1 MSTTVTK
8 VHDTD
13 PRAGTGRYR
22 PAGRP
27 AAPSRSGPARRRT
40 AVGSVRRALT
50 GGATLL
56 WAAIVVVPVYW
67 LVVTSLR
74 SRADFTA
81 DSPLALPG
89 HPTLDSYRTVL
100 DGDFTTYLLNSV
112 VVTAGTVVLTVT
124 VALMAAF
131 AIVRGAGS
139 RLSRVS
145 FRLYLLGLAIPLQAV
160 IIPVYLLII
169 RMQLYD
175 SLLAIVLPSAAFALP
190 ITVMILVSFLRD
202 VPRSLFE
209 AMIVDGAGDW
219 RMLFSL
225 AAPLARPA
233 LMTVAVYDG
242 LQVWNG
248 FLFPLIL
255 TQSGDKA
262 VLPLALTLYR
272 GQFGIDV
279 PATMAA
285 VVLSTLPMLALF
297 ILARRQLVAGLTA
310 GFSK

>member
-1 MSTTVTK
+1 MSTTVAK
-8 VHDTD
+8 SRTD
-13 PRAGTGRYR
+13 VGHEGRDR
-22 PAGRP
+22 RP
-27 AAPSRSGPARRRT
+27 AAPSRPAGRPRAAAAALRRT
-40 AVGSVRRALT
+40 LT
-50 GGATLL
+50 GS
-56 WAAIVVVPVYW
+56 AALVWTASVVVPVYW

-74 SRADFTA
+74 SRTDFTA

-89 HPTLDSYRTVL
+89 HPTLANYRTVL
-100 DGDFTTYLLNSV
+100 DGEFGTYLLNSAV
-112 VVTAGTVVLTVT
+112 VT
-124 VALMAAF
+124 VATVVFTVVAALMVSF
-131 AIVRGAGS
+131 AIVRHGDSRWS
-139 RLSRVS
+139 RLA
-145 FRLYLLGLAIPLQAV
+145 FRLFLLGLAIPLQAV

-169 RMQLYD
+169 RMRLYD
-175 SLLAIVLPSAAFALP
+175 SLLAIVLPSVAFALP
-190 ITVMILVSFLRD
+190 ITVMIMVSFLRD

-209 AMIVDGAGDW
+209 AMVVDGASDW
-219 RMLFSL
+219 RMLWSL

-233 LMTVAVYDG
+233 LVTVAVYDG

-285 VVLSTLPMLALF
+285 VVLSTLPVLVVFL
-297 ILARRQLVAGLTA
+297 LARRQLVAGLTA

>member
-1 MSTTVTK
+1 MSTAVT
-8 VHDTD
+8 TL
-13 PRAGTGRYR
+13 
-22 PAGRP
+22 
-27 AAPSRSGPARRRT
+27 RRT
-40 AVGSVRRALT
+40 VT

-56 WAAIVVVPVYW
+56 WTALVVVPFYW

-74 SRADFTA
+74 GSRDFTT

-89 HPTLDSYRTVL
+89 HPTLDNYRTVL
-100 DGDFTTYLLNSV
+100 AGDFTTYLINSV
-112 VVTAGTVVLTVT
+112 VVTVAAVAITVV

-131 AIVRGAGS
+131 SIVRHTNSWS
-139 RLSRVS
+139 RLS

-169 RMQLYD
+169 RLHMYD

-190 ITVMILVSFLRD
+190 VTVMILVSFLRD

-209 AMIVDGAGDW
+209 AMVVDGAGDW

-225 AAPLARPA
+225 AAPMARPA
-233 LMTVAVYDG
+233 LVTVAIYDG

-285 VVLSTLPMLALF
+285 VVLSTLPMLVVF
-297 ILARRQLVAGLTA
+297 VLARRQLVAGLTA

>member
-8 VHDTD
+8 T
-13 PRAGTGRYR
+13 RTTTGRETVPGHR
-22 PAGRP
+22 AVPP
-27 AAPSRSGPARRRT
+27 GPVRRNPVPGFLRRT
-40 AVGSVRRALT
+40 LT
-50 GGATLL
+50 SGATLI
-56 WAAIVVVPVYW
+56 WTAIVVVPIYW

-74 SRADFTA
+74 SQSDFTS

-112 VVTAGTVVLTVT
+112 VVTAGTVVIAVA

-131 AIVRGAGS
+131 SIVRNAGS
-139 RLSRVS
+139 RFSRVS
-145 FRLYLLGLAIPLQAV
+145 FRLFLLGLAIPLQAV

-169 RMQLYD
+169 RMHLYD

-219 RMLFSL
+219 RMLWSL

-262 VLPLALTLYR
+262 VLPLALTLFR

>member
-8 VHDTD
+8 T
-13 PRAGTGRYR
+13 RTSTGREAVPTHR
-22 PAGRP
+22 AVPP
-27 AAPSRSGPARRRT
+27 KPSRRNPVPGFLRRT
-40 AVGSVRRALT
+40 LT
-50 GGATLL
+50 SGATLF
-56 WAAIVVVPVYW
+56 WTAIVVVPIYW

-74 SRADFTA
+74 SQSDFTS
-81 DSPLALPG
+81 DSPLALPS

-112 VVTAGTVVLTVT
+112 IVTAGTVVIAVA

-131 AIVRGAGS
+131 SIVRNAGT
-139 RLSRVS
+139 RFSRVS
-145 FRLYLLGLAIPLQAV
+145 FRLFLLGLAIPLQAV

-169 RMQLYD
+169 RMHLYD

-219 RMLFSL
+219 RMLWSL

-262 VLPLALTLYR
+262 VLPLALTLFR

>member
-1 MSTTVTK
+1 VT
-8 VHDTD
+8 
-13 PRAGTGRYR
+13 P
-22 PAGRP
+22 
-27 AAPSRSGPARRRT
+27 GPVRRNPIPGILRRT
-40 AVGSVRRALT
+40 LTTGAALFWT
-50 GGATLL
+50 
-56 WAAIVVVPVYW
+56 AIVVVPIYW

-74 SRADFTA
+74 SQADFTA

-89 HPTLDSYRTVL
+89 HPTLDSYRAVL

-112 VVTAGTVVLTVT
+112 VVTAGTVVIAVA

-131 AIVRGAGS
+131 SIVRNAGTRIS
-139 RLSRVS
+139 RMS
-145 FRLYLLGLAIPLQAV
+145 FRLFLLGLAIPLQAV

-169 RMQLYD
+169 RMRLYD

-219 RMLFSL
+219 RMLWSL

-255 TQSGDKA
+255 TQSPGA
-262 VLPLALTLYR
+262 RVLPLSLWTFQ
-272 GQFGIDV
+272 GEFTIDV
-279 PATMAA
+279 PAVLAA
-285 VVLSTLPMLALF
+285 VVLSCMPLF
-297 ILARRQLVAGLTA
+297 AAYLVGWRQLVAGMTA
-310 GFSK
+310 GFGK

>member
-8 VHDTD
+8 T
-13 PRAGTGRYR
+13 RTTTGRETVPTHRAVPPR
-22 PAGRP
+22 PVRRNPVPGIL
-27 AAPSRSGPARRRT
+27 RRT
-40 AVGSVRRALT
+40 ITS
-50 GGATLL
+50 GATLFWTAL
-56 WAAIVVVPVYW
+56 VVVPIYW

-74 SRADFTA
+74 SQSDFTS
-81 DSPLALPG
+81 DSPLALPS

-100 DGDFTTYLLNSV
+100 DSDFTTYLLNSV
-112 VVTAGTVVLTVT
+112 IVTAGTVVIAIT

-131 AIVRGAGS
+131 SIVRNAGT
-139 RLSRVS
+139 RFSRVS
-145 FRLYLLGLAIPLQAV
+145 FRLFLLGLAIPLQAV

-169 RMQLYD
+169 KMHLYD

-219 RMLFSL
+219 RMLWSL
-225 AAPLARPA
+225 AVPLARPA

-262 VLPLALTLYR
+262 VLPLALTLFR

-279 PATMAA
+279 PSTMAA

-297 ILARRQLVAGLTA
+297 IMARRQLVAGLTA

>member
-1 MSTTVTK
+1 VSTTVTK

-13 PRAGTGRYR
+13 PRTGTGRNRADRR
-22 PAGRP
+22 PAPASRP
-27 AAPSRSGPARRRT
+27 GPARRRT
-40 AVGSVRRALT
+40 AFGSLRRALT

-74 SRADFTA
+74 SRTDFTA
-81 DSPLALPG
+81 DNPLALPG
-89 HPTLDSYRTVL
+89 HPTLDNYRTVL

-112 VVTAGTVVLTVT
+112 VVTAGTVVLSVA

-169 RMQLYD
+169 RMRLYD

-272 GQFGIDV
+272 GQFGIAV

>member
-8 VHDTD
+8 SRPVATERPVPPTP
-13 PRAGTGRYR
+13 PRPVRRNPVPGLL
-22 PAGRP
+22 
-27 AAPSRSGPARRRT
+27 RRT
-40 AVGSVRRALT
+40 LTSGAALFWTAV
-50 GGATLL
+50 
-56 WAAIVVVPVYW
+56 VVVPIYW

-74 SRADFTA
+74 SQSDFTS
-81 DSPLALPG
+81 DSPLALPS

-112 VVTAGTVVLTVT
+112 IVTAGTVVIAVA

-131 AIVRGAGS
+131 SIVRNAGT
-139 RLSRVS
+139 RFSRVS
-145 FRLYLLGLAIPLQAV
+145 FRLFLLGLAIPLQAV

-169 RMQLYD
+169 RMHLYD

-219 RMLFSL
+219 RMLWSL

-262 VLPLALTLYR
+262 VLPLALTLFR

>member
-1 MSTTVTK
+1 VSTAVT
-8 VHDTD
+8 TL
-13 PRAGTGRYR
+13 
-22 PAGRP
+22 
-27 AAPSRSGPARRRT
+27 RRT
-40 AVGSVRRALT
+40 VT
-50 GGATLL
+50 GGATLVWTAL
-56 WAAIVVVPVYW
+56 VVVPVYW

-74 SRADFTA
+74 GSTDFTTA
-81 DSPLALPG
+81 SPLAPPA
-89 HPTLDSYRTVL
+89 HPTLDNYQSVL
-100 DGDFTTYLLNSV
+100 DGGFTTYLLNSV
-112 VVTAGTVVLTVT
+112 VVTVAAVAITVV

-131 AIVRGAGS
+131 SIVRYTNPWS
-139 RLSRVS
+139 RLS

-169 RMQLYD
+169 RMHLYD
-175 SLLAIVLPSAAFALP
+175 SLIAIVLPSAAFALP
-190 ITVMILVSFLRD
+190 VTVMILVSFLRD

-209 AMIVDGAGDW
+209 AMVVDGAGDW

-225 AAPLARPA
+225 AAPMARPA
-233 LMTVAVYDG
+233 LVTVAVYDG

-262 VLPLALTLYR
+262 VLPLALTLFR
-272 GQFGIDV
+272 GQFGINV

-285 VVLSTLPMLALF
+285 VVLSTLPMLVVF
-297 ILARRQLVAGLTA
+297 VLARRQLVAGLTA

>member
-1 MSTTVTK
+1 MSTIVTK
-8 VHDTD
+8 TRD
-13 PRAGTGRYR
+13 PRTGNDREGAVER
-22 PAGRP
+22 PV
-27 AAPSRSGPARRRT
+27 AAPRPGFRRIT
-40 AVGSVRRALT
+40 AVGALWRALT
-50 GGATLL
+50 GSATLL
-56 WAAIVVVPVYW
+56 WAALVVIPVYW
-67 LVVTSLR
+67 LVITSLR

-89 HPTLDSYRTVL
+89 HPTLDNYRTVL
-100 DGDFTTYLLNSV
+100 AGDFTTYLLNSV
-112 VVTAGTVVLTVT
+112 IVTAATVVIAVV
-124 VALMAAF
+124 VALMASF
-131 AIVRGAGS
+131 AIVRNAGS
-139 RLSRVS
+139 KLSRVS

-169 RMQLYD
+169 RMNLYD

-190 ITVMILVSFLRD
+190 ITVMILVSLLRD

-219 RMLFSL
+219 RMLISL

>member
-8 VHDTD
+8 ARHSRTVTGRN
-13 PRAGTGRYR
+13 RAGDR
-22 PAGRP
+22 PTP
-27 AAPSRSGPARRRT
+27 PARPGTPRRRAA
-40 AVGSVRRALT
+40 AVGAVRRALT
-50 GGATLL
+50 GGTTLL

-74 SRADFTA
+74 TRADFTA

-89 HPTLDSYRTVL
+89 HPTLDNYRTVL
-100 DGDFTTYLLNSV
+100 AGDFTTYLLNSV
-112 VVTAGTVVLTVT
+112 FVTVATVVLTMAF
-124 VALMAAF
+124 ALMAAF

-169 RMQLYD
+169 RMRLYD

-219 RMLFSL
+219 RMLWSL

-285 VVLSTLPMLALF
+285 VVLSTLPMFALF
-297 ILARRQLVAGLTA
+297 VLARRQLVAGLTA

>member
-1 MSTTVTK
+1 MSTTLAKSRDLRTD
-8 VHDTD
+8 HDRGST
-13 PRAGTGRYR
+13 
-22 PAGRP
+22 AGRP
-27 AAPSRSGPARRRT
+27 AP
-40 AVGSVRRALT
+40 VRRAGSGRRFTAAGAVRRVLT
-50 GGATLL
+50 GSATLV
-56 WAAIVVVPVYW
+56 WTAIVVVPVYW

-74 SRADFTA
+74 SRADFTT

-89 HPTLDSYRTVL
+89 HPTLANYRTVL
-100 DGDFTTYLLNSV
+100 SGDFSTYLLNSV
-112 VVTAGTVVLTVT
+112 TVTVGTVVLTLA

-131 AIVRGAGS
+131 TIVRHAGS
-139 RLSRVS
+139 RLSRVF

-160 IIPVYLLII
+160 IVPVYLLII
-169 RMQLYD
+169 RMRLYD

-219 RMLFSL
+219 RMLWSL

-272 GQFGIDV
+272 GEFGIDV

>member
-1 MSTTVTK
+1 MSLTVTK
-8 VHDTD
+8 T
-13 PRAGTGRYR
+13 PRAAHQESR
-22 PAGRP
+22 PAEQP
-27 AAPSRSGPARRRT
+27 LPARRFT
-40 AVGSVRRALT
+40 AAGAVRRVI
-50 GGATLL
+50 GGSATLV
-56 WAAIVVVPVYW
+56 WTAIVVVPVYW

-74 SRADFTA
+74 SRTDFTA
-81 DSPLALPG
+81 EGPLALPG
-89 HPTLDSYRTVL
+89 HPTLDNYRTVWS
-100 DGDFTTYLLNSV
+100 GDFTTYLLNSV
-112 VVTAGTVVLTVT
+112 VVTAGTVVLTVLA
-124 VALMAAF
+124 ALMAAF
-131 AIVRGAGS
+131 TIVRHRTRFS
-139 RLSRVS
+139 RIT

-160 IIPVYLLII
+160 IVPVYLLII
-169 RMQLYD
+169 RLHMYD
-175 SLLAIVLPSAAFALP
+175 SLAAIVLPSVAFALP
-190 ITVMILVSFLRD
+190 ITVMILVNFLRD
-202 VPRSLFE
+202 VPSSLFE

-297 ILARRQLVAGLTA
+297 LLARRQLVAGLTA

>member
-1 MSTTVTK
+1 MSTAVTK
-8 VHDTD
+8 T
-13 PRAGTGRYR
+13 RT
-22 PAGRP
+22 P
-27 AAPSRSGPARRRT
+27 AAERRSVPGHRATTPGPARKHTVAGVLRRT
-40 AVGSVRRALT
+40 LT
-50 GGATLL
+50 GGAALFWT
-56 WAAIVVVPVYW
+56 AIVVVPVYW

-74 SRADFTA
+74 STSDFTS
-81 DSPLALPG
+81 DSPLALPS

-112 VVTAGTVVLTVT
+112 VVTAGTVVIAVA

-131 AIVRGAGS
+131 SIVRNAGT
-139 RLSRVS
+139 RFSRVS
-145 FRLYLLGLAIPLQAV
+145 FRLFLLGLAIPLQAV

-169 RMQLYD
+169 RMHLYD

-219 RMLFSL
+219 RMLWSL

-262 VLPLALTLYR
+262 VLPLALTLFK

>member
-8 VHDTD
+8 IHAVTRQADVPAPGAVA
-13 PRAGTGRYR
+13 PRPVR
-22 PAGRP
+22 PK
-27 AAPSRSGPARRRT
+27 SVARIL
-40 AVGSVRRALT
+40 RRALT
-50 GGATLL
+50 GSGALL
-56 WAAIVVVPVYW
+56 WAATVVVPVYW

-74 SRADFTA
+74 SRADFTT

-89 HPTLDSYRTVL
+89 PPTLDSYRTVL

-131 AIVRGAGS
+131 AIVRGAGG

-169 RMQLYD
+169 RMRLYD

>member
-1 MSTTVTK
+1 VTFQ
-8 VHDTD
+8 
-13 PRAGTGRYR
+13 
-22 PAGRP
+22 
-27 AAPSRSGPARRRT
+27 
-40 AVGSVRRALT
+40 L
-50 GGATLL
+50 
-56 WAAIVVVPVYW
+56 
-67 LVVTSLR
+67 
-74 SRADFTA
+74 F
-81 DSPLALPG
+81 
-89 HPTLDSYRTVL
+89 
-100 DGDFTTYLLNSV
+100 
-112 VVTAGTVVLTVT
+112 
-124 VALMAAF
+124 
-131 AIVRGAGS
+131 
-139 RLSRVS
+139 
-145 FRLYLLGLAIPLQAV
+145 LLGLAIPLQAV

-175 SLLAIVLPSAAFALP
+175 SLAAIVLPSVAFALP

-209 AMIVDGAGDW
+209 AMVVDGAGDW
-219 RMLFSL
+219 RMLVSL

-233 LMTVAVYDG
+233 LVTVAVYDG

-285 VVLSTLPMLALF
+285 VVLSTLPMLVVF
-297 ILARRQLVAGLTA
+297 VLARRQLVAGLTA

>member
-8 VHDTD
+8 SRPVATERPVPPTP
-13 PRAGTGRYR
+13 PRPVRRNPLPGLL
-22 PAGRP
+22 
-27 AAPSRSGPARRRT
+27 RRT
-40 AVGSVRRALT
+40 LTSGAALFWT
-50 GGATLL
+50 
-56 WAAIVVVPVYW
+56 AIVVVPIYW

-74 SRADFTA
+74 SQSDFTS
-81 DSPLALPG
+81 DSPLALPS

-112 VVTAGTVVLTVT
+112 IVTAGTVVIAVA

-131 AIVRGAGS
+131 SIVRNAGT
-139 RLSRVS
+139 RFSRVS
-145 FRLYLLGLAIPLQAV
+145 FRLFLLGLAIPLQAV

-169 RMQLYD
+169 RMHLYD

-219 RMLFSL
+219 RMLWSL

-262 VLPLALTLYR
+262 VLPLALTLFR

>member
-8 VHDTD
+8 T
-13 PRAGTGRYR
+13 RTATGRR
-22 PAGRP
+22 ETVPTRRAVTP
-27 AAPSRSGPARRRT
+27 GPVRRNPVPGILRRT
-40 AVGSVRRALT
+40 LT
-50 GGATLL
+50 TGAALL
-56 WAAIVVVPVYW
+56 WTAIVVVPIYW

-74 SRADFTA
+74 SQADFTA

-89 HPTLDSYRTVL
+89 HPTLDSYRAVL

-112 VVTAGTVVLTVT
+112 VVTAGTVVIAVA

-131 AIVRGAGS
+131 SIVRNAGS
-139 RLSRVS
+139 RFSRMS
-145 FRLYLLGLAIPLQAV
+145 FRLFLLGLAIPLQAV

-169 RMQLYD
+169 RMHLYD

-219 RMLFSL
+219 RMLWSL

-262 VLPLALTLYR
+262 VLPLALTLFR
-272 GQFGIDV
+272 GQFGINV

>member
-8 VHDTD
+8 SRPVATERPVPPTP
-13 PRAGTGRYR
+13 PRPVRRNLVPGFL
-22 PAGRP
+22 
-27 AAPSRSGPARRRT
+27 RRT
-40 AVGSVRRALT
+40 LTSGAALFWT
-50 GGATLL
+50 
-56 WAAIVVVPVYW
+56 AIVVVPIYW

-74 SRADFTA
+74 SQSDFTS
-81 DSPLALPG
+81 DSPLALPS

-112 VVTAGTVVLTVT
+112 IVTAGTVVIAVA

-131 AIVRGAGS
+131 SIVRNAGT
-139 RLSRVS
+139 RFSRVS
-145 FRLYLLGLAIPLQAV
+145 FRLFLLGLAIPLQAV

-169 RMQLYD
+169 RMHLYD

-219 RMLFSL
+219 RMLWSL

-262 VLPLALTLYR
+262 VLPLALTLFR

>member
-1 MSTTVTK
+1 MSTATAPRRTLTAVT
-8 VHDTD
+8 T
-13 PRAGTGRYR
+13 
-22 PAGRP
+22 
-27 AAPSRSGPARRRT
+27 ARRT
-40 AVGSVRRALT
+40 VT
-50 GGATLL
+50 GGAALVWTAL
-56 WAAIVVVPVYW
+56 VVVPVYW

-74 SRADFTA
+74 GSTDFTTA
-81 DSPLALPG
+81 SPLAPPA
-89 HPTLDSYRTVL
+89 HPTLDNYRTVL
-100 DGDFTTYLLNSV
+100 DGGFTTYLLNSV
-112 VVTAGTVVLTVT
+112 VVTAAAVAITVV

-131 AIVRGAGS
+131 SIVRYTNPWS
-139 RLSRVS
+139 RLS

-169 RMQLYD
+169 RMHMYD

-190 ITVMILVSFLRD
+190 VTVMILVSFLRD

-209 AMIVDGAGDW
+209 AMVVDGAGDW

-233 LMTVAVYDG
+233 LVTVAVYDG

-262 VLPLALTLYR
+262 VLPLALTLYK
-272 GQFGIDV
+272 GQFGINV

-285 VVLSTLPMLALF
+285 VVLSTLPMLVVF
-297 ILARRQLVAGLTA
+297 VLARRQLVAGLTA

>member
-8 VHDTD
+8 ARQSSRTGTD
-13 PRAGTGRYR
+13 RDRSPGQP
-22 PAGRP
+22 PAS
-27 AAPSRSGPARRRT
+27 APSGRARRLT
-40 AVGSVRRALT
+40 AAGAVRRALT
-50 GGATLL
+50 GSTTLL

-74 SRADFTA
+74 TRADFTA

-89 HPTLDSYRTVL
+89 HPTLDNYRTVL
-100 DGDFTTYLLNSV
+100 AGDFTTYLLNSV
-112 VVTAGTVVLTVT
+112 IVTVATVALTLA

-139 RLSRVS
+139 RLSRLS
-145 FRLYLLGLAIPLQAV
+145 FRLFLLGLAIPLQAV

-209 AMIVDGAGDW
+209 AMIVDGATDW

>member
-1 MSTTVTK
+1 MSTVVATL
-8 VHDTD
+8 
-13 PRAGTGRYR
+13 
-22 PAGRP
+22 
-27 AAPSRSGPARRRT
+27 RRT
-40 AVGSVRRALT
+40 AT
-50 GGATLL
+50 GGAALL
-56 WAAIVVVPVYW
+56 WTALVVVPLYW
-67 LVVTSLR
+67 VVVTSLR
-74 SRADFTA
+74 GQADFT
-81 DSPLALPG
+81 SGNPLALPG
-89 HPTLDSYRTVL
+89 HPSLDNYRTVL

-112 VVTAGTVVLTVT
+112 AVTAATVAVVMV

-131 AIVRGAGS
+131 SIVRHTNRWS
-139 RLSRVS
+139 RLT

-169 RMQLYD
+169 RMHLYD

-190 ITVMILVSFLRD
+190 VTVMILVSFLRD

-209 AMIVDGAGDW
+209 AMVVDGAGDW

-225 AAPLARPA
+225 AAPMARPA
-233 LMTVAVYDG
+233 LVTVAVYDG

-262 VLPLALTLYR
+262 VLPLALTLYK
-272 GQFGIDV
+272 GEFGINV

-285 VVLSTLPMLALF
+285 VVLSTLPMLVVF
-297 ILARRQLVAGLTA
+297 VLARRQLVAGLTA

>member
-1 MSTTVTK
+1 MSTAVT
-8 VHDTD
+8 TL
-13 PRAGTGRYR
+13 
-22 PAGRP
+22 
-27 AAPSRSGPARRRT
+27 RRT
-40 AVGSVRRALT
+40 VT

-56 WAAIVVVPVYW
+56 WTALVVVPFYW

-74 SRADFTA
+74 GRGDFTT

-89 HPTLDSYRTVL
+89 HPTLDNYRTVL
-100 DGDFTTYLLNSV
+100 AGDFTTFLINSV
-112 VVTAGTVVLTVT
+112 VVTAAAVAITVV

-131 AIVRGAGS
+131 SIVRYTNPWS
-139 RLSRVS
+139 RLS

-169 RMQLYD
+169 RLNMYD

-190 ITVMILVSFLRD
+190 VTVMILVSFLRD

-209 AMIVDGAGDW
+209 AMVVDGAGDW

-225 AAPLARPA
+225 AAPMARPA
-233 LMTVAVYDG
+233 LVTVAVYDG

-272 GQFGIDV
+272 GQFGINV

-285 VVLSTLPMLALF
+285 VVLSTLPMLVVF
-297 ILARRQLVAGLTA
+297 VLARRQLVAGLTA

>member
-1 MSTTVTK
+1 MSTTMTK
-8 VHDTD
+8 T
-13 PRAGTGRYR
+13 RAAT
-22 PAGRP
+22 AGRVDVP
-27 AAPSRSGPARRRT
+27 APGPVTPGPNPVA
-40 AVGSVRRALT
+40 GFVRRALT
-50 GGATLL
+50 GGATLI
-56 WAAIVVVPVYW
+56 WTAIVVVPVYW

-74 SRADFTA
+74 SRADFTT

-112 VVTAGTVVLTVT
+112 VVTAGTVVLAVA

-131 AIVRGAGS
+131 AIVRNAGS
-139 RLSRVS
+139 RFSRLS
-145 FRLYLLGLAIPLQAV
+145 FRLFLLGLAIPLQAV

-219 RMLFSL
+219 RMLWSL

>member
-1 MSTTVTK
+1 L
-8 VHDTD
+8 
-13 PRAGTGRYR
+13 PR
-22 PAGRP
+22 PAV
-27 AAPSRSGPARRRT
+27 AAL
-40 AVGSVRRALT
+40 RRAVS

-56 WAAIVVVPVYW
+56 WTALVVVPVYW

-74 SRADFTA
+74 SRTDFTTA
-81 DSPLALPG
+81 SPLAPPG
-89 HPTLDSYRTVL
+89 SPTLDNYRTVL
-100 DGDFTTYLLNSV
+100 AGDFTTYLLNSV
-112 VVTAGTVVLTVT
+112 VVTAATVALTVVA
-124 VALMAAF
+124 ALMAAF
-131 AIVRGAGS
+131 SIVRYTNRWS
-139 RLSRVS
+139 RLS

-169 RMQLYD
+169 RFQLYD

-190 ITVMILVSFLRD
+190 VTVMILVSFLRD
-202 VPRSLFE
+202 IPRSLFE
-209 AMIVDGAGDW
+209 AMVVDGAGDW

-225 AAPLARPA
+225 AAPMARPA
-233 LMTVAVYDG
+233 LVTVAVYDG

-285 VVLSTLPMLALF
+285 VVLSTLPMLVVF
-297 ILARRQLVAGLTA
+297 VLARRQFVAGLTA

>member
-8 VHDTD
+8 T
-13 PRAGTGRYR
+13 RTTATE
-22 PAGRP
+22 
-27 AAPSRSGPARRRT
+27 RRT
-40 AVGSVRRALT
+40 VPSHRAVTPGPVRKNPVPGFLRRTLT
-50 GGATLL
+50 GGAALFWT
-56 WAAIVVVPVYW
+56 AIVVVPIYW

-74 SRADFTA
+74 SQSDFTS
-81 DSPLALPG
+81 DSPLALPS

-112 VVTAGTVVLTVT
+112 VVTAGTVVIAVA

-131 AIVRGAGS
+131 SIVRNAGS
-139 RLSRVS
+139 RFSRVS
-145 FRLYLLGLAIPLQAV
+145 FRLFLLGLAIPLQAV

-169 RMQLYD
+169 RMHLYD

-219 RMLFSL
+219 RMLWSL

-262 VLPLALTLYR
+262 VLPLALTLFR
-272 GQFGIDV
+272 GQFGINV

>member
-1 MSTTVTK
+1 MSTV
-8 VHDTD
+8 V
-13 PRAGTGRYR
+13 A
-22 PAGRP
+22 
-27 AAPSRSGPARRRT
+27 SLRRT
-40 AVGSVRRALT
+40 AA

-56 WAAIVVVPVYW
+56 WTALVVVPLYW
-67 LVVTSLR
+67 VVVTSLR
-74 SRADFTA
+74 GQADFTTG
-81 DSPLALPG
+81 DPLAPPA
-89 HPTLDSYRTVL
+89 HPSLANYRTVL
-100 DGDFTTYLLNSV
+100 AGDFTTYLVNSV
-112 VVTAGTVVLTVT
+112 IVTAATVAIVIV

-131 AIVRGAGS
+131 SIVRHTDRWS
-139 RLSRVS
+139 RLT

-169 RMQLYD
+169 RMHLYD

-190 ITVMILVSFLRD
+190 VTVMILVSFLRD
-202 VPRSLFE
+202 IPRSLFE
-209 AMIVDGAGDW
+209 AMVVDGAGDW

-225 AAPLARPA
+225 AAPMARPA
-233 LMTVAVYDG
+233 LVTVAVYDG

-262 VLPLALTLYR
+262 VLPLALTLYK
-272 GQFGIDV
+272 GEFGINV

-285 VVLSTLPMLALF
+285 VVLSTLPMLVVF
-297 ILARRQLVAGLTA
+297 VLARRQLVAGLTA

>member
-8 VHDTD
+8 A
-13 PRAGTGRYR
+13 RAAT
-22 PAGRP
+22 
-27 AAPSRSGPARRRT
+27 APDAVPARGT
-40 AVGSVRRALT
+40 ATPGPVRSNPVPGILRRALSGST
-50 GGATLL
+50 TLM
-56 WAAIVVVPVYW
+56 WTAIVVVPVYW

-74 SRADFTA
+74 SRTDFTT

-89 HPTLDSYRTVL
+89 HPTFDNYRTVL
-100 DGDFTTYLLNSV
+100 AGDFTTYLLNSV
-112 VVTAGTVVLTVT
+112 VVTAGTVVLAVAF
-124 VALMAAF
+124 ALMAAF

-139 RLSRVS
+139 RLSRLS
-145 FRLYLLGLAIPLQAV
+145 FRLFLLGLAIPLQAV

-169 RMQLYD
+169 RMRLYD

-219 RMLFSL
+219 RMLWSL

-262 VLPLALTLYR
+262 VLPLALTLYK

-279 PATMAA
+279 PSTMAA

>member
-1 MSTTVTK
+1 MSTAVT
-8 VHDTD
+8 TL
-13 PRAGTGRYR
+13 
-22 PAGRP
+22 
-27 AAPSRSGPARRRT
+27 RRT
-40 AVGSVRRALT
+40 VT

-56 WAAIVVVPVYW
+56 WTALVVVPFYW

-74 SRADFTA
+74 GRGDFTT

-89 HPTLDSYRTVL
+89 HPTLDNYRTVL
-100 DGDFTTYLLNSV
+100 AGDFTTFLLNSV
-112 VVTAGTVVLTVT
+112 VVTAAAVAITVV

-131 AIVRGAGS
+131 SIVRYTNPWS
-139 RLSRVS
+139 RLS

-169 RMQLYD
+169 RLNMYD

-190 ITVMILVSFLRD
+190 VTVMILVSFLRD

-209 AMIVDGAGDW
+209 AMVVDGAGDW

-225 AAPLARPA
+225 AAPMARPA
-233 LMTVAVYDG
+233 LVTVAVYDG

-272 GQFGIDV
+272 GQFGINV

-285 VVLSTLPMLALF
+285 VVLSTLPMLVVF
-297 ILARRQLVAGLTA
+297 VLARRQLVAGLTA